1 MMSSWSVDRLNGT
14 YEGTIYV
21 LPSKVRTKVVSIPS
35 FVRRYGYEGTKVRRY
50 EGTKVTFSVTSLKVL
65 LRIVSVHQVHLPGPP
80 SCSLKIRPNMSVALN
95 LTTFSLAQSNG

>member
-1 MMSSWSVDRLNGT
+1 MVRTKVLYICTTFEGT
-14 YEGTIYV
+14 YEGGIHTF
-21 LPSKVRTKVVSIPS
+21 VRTKVWI
-35 FVRRYGYEGTKVRRY
+35 RRYEGTKVRRY